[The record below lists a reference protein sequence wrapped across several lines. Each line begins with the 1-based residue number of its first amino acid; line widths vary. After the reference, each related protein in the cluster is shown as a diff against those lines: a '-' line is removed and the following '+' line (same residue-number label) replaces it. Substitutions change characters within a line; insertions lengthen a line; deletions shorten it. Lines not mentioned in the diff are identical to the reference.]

1 MSRIGK
7 KLITIPDGVEVKI
20 EQNLVKIKGSKGELK
35 LEIHPLVK
43 VAIKDKEI
51 VLDVANHDDK
61 NEKSLWGLF
70 NRLIN
75 NMVIGVTKGF
85 EKKLEVVGVG
95 FRVALQGQK
104 LVLNLGFSHQVEFVL
119 PQGITGSV
127 EKNIITLNGIDKYLI
142 GETAA
147 QIRRL
152 KKPEPYK
159 GKGIRYFGEVVKKK
173 VGKAAAKA
181 SS

>member
-7 KLITIPDGVEVKI
+7 KPIVIPSGVEVKI
-20 EQNLVKIKGSKGELK
+20 EKDLMKVKGPKGELK
-35 LEIHPLVK
+35 LAIHPVIK
-43 VAIKDKEI
+43 VEIKDNQI
-51 VLDVANHDDK
+51 ILTVANQEDK

-75 NMVIGVTKGF
+75 NMVIGVTEGF
-85 EKKLEVVGVG
+85 TRKLEVVGVG

-104 LVLNLGFSHQVEFVL
+104 LVLNLGFSHQVEYVL
-119 PQGITGSV
+119 PQGISGSL
-127 EKNIITLNGIDKYLI
+127 EKNTIILTGIDKYLL

-147 QIRRL
+147 QIRRI

-159 GKGIRYFGEVVKKK
+159 GKGIRYVDEVVKKK
-173 VGKAAAKA
+173 VGKAAAKG

>member
-7 KLITIPDGVEVKI
+7 KPIVIPSGVEVKI
-20 EQNLVKIKGSKGELK
+20 EKDLMKFKGPKGELK
-35 LEIHPLVK
+35 LAIHPVIK
-43 VAIKDKEI
+43 VEIKDNQI
-51 VLDVANHDDK
+51 ILTVANQEDK

-70 NRLIN
+70 NRLVN
-75 NMVIGVTKGF
+75 NMVVGVTEGF
-85 EKKLEVVGVG
+85 TKKLEVVGVG

-104 LVLNLGFSHQVEFVL
+104 LVLNLGFSHQVEYVL
-119 PQGITGSV
+119 PQGISGSL
-127 EKNIITLNGIDKYLI
+127 EKNTIILTGIDKYLL

-147 QIRRL
+147 QIRRI

-159 GKGIRYFGEVVKKK
+159 GKGIRYVDEVVKKK
-173 VGKAAAKA
+173 VGKAAAKG

>member
-7 KLITIPDGVEVKI
+7 KLIAIPNGVEVKI
-20 EQNLVKIKGSKGELK
+20 DKDVVKVKGPKGELT
-35 LEIHPLVK
+35 LTVHPLVK
-43 VAIKDKEI
+43 VEIKDKQI
-51 VLDVANHDDK
+51 VLNVTNQEDK
-61 NEKSLWGLF
+61 TEKSLWGLF

-75 NMVIGVTKGF
+75 NMIIGVTAGF

-104 LVLNLGFSHQVEFVL
+104 LVLNLGFSHQVEYVL
-119 PQGITGSV
+119 PKGISGSV
-127 EKNIITLNGIDKYLI
+127 DKNTIILTGIDKYLL

-147 QIRRL
+147 QIRRI

-159 GKGIRYFGEVVKKK
+159 GKGIRYVDEVIKKK
-173 VGKAAAKA
+173 VGKAAAK
-181 SS
+181 SSS

>member
-7 KLITIPDGVEVKI
+7 KPITIPQGVDVKI
-20 EQNLVKIKGSKGELK
+20 EKDLVTVKGPKGELK
-35 LEIHPLVK
+35 LEIHPLIK
-43 VAIKDKEI
+43 VAIKDNEI
-51 VLDVANHDDK
+51 ILDVAKHEDK

-104 LVLNLGFSHQVEFVL
+104 LVLNLGFSHQVEYIL

-127 EKNIITLNGIDKYLI
+127 EKNIITLTGIDKQLL

-147 QIRRL
+147 QIRRI

-159 GKGIRYFGEVVKKK
+159 GKGIRYFGEIIKKK
-173 VGKAAAKA
+173 VGKAVVK
-181 SS
+181 SGS

>member
-7 KLITIPDGVEVKI
+7 KLIPIPAGVEVKI
-20 EQNLVKIKGSKGELK
+20 EKSLVKVKGPKGDLK
-35 LEIHPLVK
+35 LELHPLVK
-43 VAIKDKEI
+43 VEIKDNNI
-51 VLDVANHDDK
+51 VVDVGNQEDK

-75 NMVIGVTKGF
+75 NMIIGVTNGF

-104 LVLNLGFSHQVEFVL
+104 LTLNLGFSHPVEFVL
-119 PQGITGSV
+119 PAGISGSV
-127 EKNIITLNGIDKYLI
+127 DKNIITLLSKDKYLL

-147 QIRRL
+147 RIRRI

-159 GKGIRYFGEVVKKK
+159 GKGIRYAGEIIKKK
-173 VGKAAAKA
+173 AGKTVTK
-181 SS
+181 SSG

>member
-7 KLITIPDGVEVKI
+7 KPIAIPQGVDVKI
-20 EQNLVKIKGSKGELK
+20 EKDLVKVTGPKGELK
-35 LEIHPLVK
+35 LEIHPLVLI
-43 VAIKDKEI
+43 AIKDNEI
-51 VLDVANHDDK
+51 ILDVAKQDDK

-85 EKKLEVVGVG
+85 AKKLEVVGVG

-104 LVLNLGFSHQVEFVL
+104 LVLNLGFSHQVEYIL

-127 EKNIITLNGIDKYLI
+127 EKNIITLTSSDKQLL

-159 GKGIRYFGEVVKKK
+159 GKGIRYFGEIIKKK
-173 VGKAAAKA
+173 VGKAVVK
-181 SS
+181 SGG

>member
-7 KLITIPDGVEVKI
+7 KPIAIPQGVDVKI
-20 EQNLVKIKGSKGELK
+20 ENNLVKVKGPKGELK

-43 VAIKDKEI
+43 VAIKDNEI
-51 VLDVANHDDK
+51 LLDVADQDDK
-61 NEKSLWGLF
+61 TEKSLWGLF

-75 NMVIGVTKGF
+75 NMVIGVTNGF

-104 LVLNLGFSHQVEFVL
+104 LLLNVGFSHQVEYIL
-119 PQGITGSV
+119 PQGIAGSV
-127 EKNIITLNGIDKYLI
+127 EKNVITLTSSDKQLL

-147 QIRRL
+147 QIRRI

-159 GKGIRYFGEVVKKK
+159 GKGIRYFGEVIKKK
-173 VGKAAAKA
+173 AGKTVAK
-181 SS
+181 SGS

>member
-7 KLITIPDGVEVKI
+7 KPIAIPAGVDVKI
-20 EQNLVKIKGSKGELK
+20 EKNLITVKGPKGELK
-35 LEIHPLVK
+35 LEIHPLIRVAVK
-43 VAIKDKEI
+43 DNEIILDIADQEDKT
-51 VLDVANHDDK
+51 
-61 NEKSLWGLF
+61 EKSLWGLF

-75 NMVIGVTKGF
+75 NMVIGVTAGF

-104 LVLNLGFSHQVEFVL
+104 LLLNVGYSHQVEYIL
-119 PQGITGSV
+119 PQGISGSV
-127 EKNIITLNGIDKYLI
+127 EKNIITLTGSDKYLV

-147 QIRRL
+147 QLRRI

-159 GKGIRYFGEVVKKK
+159 GKGIRYFGEVIKKK
-173 VGKAAAKA
+173 AGKAVVK
-181 SS
+181 SGG